1 MFLNVQILMSAATLP
16 ILVMETVIPQRA
28 ITHPEAGTAHAQT
41 DIIKLRLVIM
51 EYIVK
56 VSLNDLSIYSVYISS
71 VLICSRCSS

>member
-1 MFLNVQILMSAATLP
+1 MSAATLP
-16 ILVMETVIPQRA
+16 ILVMETVFPQRA

-71 VLICSRCSS
+71 VLICSLCSS